1 MPLTPSQ
8 ENAVKSAHEPLFI
21 QAGAGTG
28 KTFTLTK
35 RLAYG
40 LSKESGPLIGGVD
53 RLLTITFTN
62 KAAGELIGRVRA
74 ELRERGLA
82 QEALQVD
89 AAWISTIH
97 AMCKRMLYAHAFDV
111 GVDPGANLLSEDET
125 AGLSAIAFDEL
136 LQDAAHDERLEMLC
150 DSFGVEEASHLV
162 LQLSSLLD
170 LAPGGMADFD
180 LGPAPGKPSML
191 PVQRVLHVYERAMAQ
206 LEDEGIP
213 EGKKTYAENHL
224 RLSRTIEGLTTW
236 AVQEHSALSWQD
248 LANALALYKPLLG
261 GSFKEPYKGIFA
273 ECKGELA
280 QAQAETA
287 CAVAYEQL
295 MAAFELA
302 SEHVTR
308 HRALKRA
315 KGALDTND
323 LLIGAYRMLVQNPEF
338 AAQYRSQ
345 FDSIMVDEFQ
355 DTDALQVGIVT
366 HLCESGLSTLATVGD
381 AQQSIYG
388 FRGADLEVYRG
399 VREKMRKQGSCE
411 VELTTNYRSHAD
423 ILRFVE
429 DIFSKREF
437 FGDEF
442 LKVSSGREGA
452 LQPKWLDP
460 DEPRVKVLLSAG
472 SKNPAGR
479 GHTRVGDLRWADA
492 RAVADEF
499 ERLHEQGA
507 PYGDMAI
514 LLQSTKSTKAGA
526 YLSELRR
533 RGIPCVVSGGSD
545 FFTLP
550 EVSTLVMLLRVLA
563 NRDDDEALFDLLGSA
578 VFDVSDDDLV
588 ALSVAN
594 KQKLKIAPEQA
605 RSKPSLFDAL
615 CYCTREDCQEKRMA
629 LEHTKNVLEHALQA
643 AQQMPL
649 SKVVHQVVECSGWA
663 AGLRARKTEG
673 GAVYANI
680 ERFCDMLDEYE
691 QINGRSLYQVSEYFR
706 NMVELAIEGRGARA
720 KLGSLVSR
728 GNEAVQIMTI
738 HSSKGLEFPIVAVAE
753 FEKSA
758 HGRGSEALELTEDG
772 KRYVSM
778 SVASSTPIGK
788 TIAEGVSDPASFSH
802 AHSQAQFR
810 LHANILQ
817 ADREAQEQQRLL
829 YVALTRARDMLLFLV
844 HDSTFVSAHE
854 MGKGLAGDCLR
865 AAFNDEVP
873 TSNAFIR
880 TQAGALVDFRVT
892 EVPYAAEADDEETV
906 LHDVPVT
913 EHLYPYLE
921 EIPHIYSYEQTGS
934 QIFSYSSIAARNAS
948 LEQPVAAA
956 MALRDRSKDAET
968 ASAVGSAFHLV
979 AQWIIESKKTDV
991 ASLAARIQNAGRRY
1005 KLDSKQQET
1014 LLRAI
1019 DVWVNSPRF
1028 AQVMAIERT
1037 FAEYPFC
1044 VDVHGYKLEGFI
1056 DLLCLDDS
1064 GRALVIDY
1072 KTGTSGQG
1080 EDLHER
1086 YSLQAHCYAYALLS
1100 SGVCDVV
1107 ELVFVRPE
1115 MNMEEIAFSFSRED
1129 IETLA
1134 QSIL

>member
-8 ENAVKSAHEPLFI
+8 EKAVKSAHEPLFI

-40 LSKESGPLIGGVD
+40 LSSESGPLINGVD

-62 KAAGELIGRVRA
+62 KAAGELIGRVRS
-74 ELRERGLA
+74 ELRDRGMK

-111 GVDPGANLLSEDET
+111 GVDPGANLLTEDET
-125 AGLSAIAFDEL
+125 AAFSAIAFDTL
-136 LQDAAHDERLEMLC
+136 LQEKAEDERLEMLC
-150 DSFGVEEASHLV
+150 DAFDVRGAADLIM
-162 LQLSSLLD
+162 QLSGLLE

-180 LGPAPGKPSML
+180 LGPAPGKASEKL
-191 PVQRVLHVYERAMAQ
+191 VHRVMSVYEQALAQ

-213 EGKKTYAENHL
+213 AGKKTYEDNHDRIVKTL
-224 RLSRTIEGLTTW
+224 DEIGAWISQERTALT
-236 AVQEHSALSWQD
+236 WQD
-248 LANALALYKPLLG
+248 IDYALASCKPLRG
-261 GSFKEPYKGIFA
+261 GPFKTPYKEIFA
-273 ECKGELA
+273 ECKNELV
-280 QAQAETA
+280 QAQLQVA
-287 CAVAYEQL
+287 CAIAYEQL
-295 MAAFELA
+295 NAALELA
-302 SEHVTR
+302 SEHVAN
-308 HRALKRA
+308 HRALKKAR
-315 KGALDTND
+315 GALDTND
-323 LLIGAYRMLVQNPEF
+323 LLIGAYRMFVQDPAC
-338 AAQYRSQ
+338 AARYCEQ

-355 DTDALQVGIVT
+355 DTDSLQVGIVK
-366 HLCESGLSTLATVGD
+366 CISDAGLSTLTTVGD

-399 VREKMRKQGSCE
+399 MREEMRENDSCE
-411 VELTTNYRSHAD
+411 VELATNYRSHAD

-429 DIFSKREF
+429 DIFSKQEF
-437 FGDEF
+437 FGEEF
-442 LKVSSGREGA
+442 LKVSSGRSSA
-452 LQPKWLDP
+452 SQPTWLGS

-472 SKNPAGR
+472 NKNPEGR
-479 GHTRVGDLRWADA
+479 GKTSVAALRQTDA
-492 RAVADEF
+492 RILADEF

-507 PYGDMAI
+507 EYGDMAI
-514 LLQSTKSTKAGA
+514 LLQSTKATKAGA
-526 YLSELRR
+526 YLRELRK

-545 FFTLP
+545 FFLLP
-550 EVSTLVMLLRVLA
+550 EVSVLVMLLRVLA
-563 NRDDDEALFDLLGSA
+563 NHDDDEALFDLLGSSM
-578 VFDVSDDDLV
+578 FDVGDDDLV

-594 KQKLKIAPEQA
+594 KQKLRIAPEQA
-605 RSKPSLFDAL
+605 RSKPSLYDAL
-615 CYCTREDCQEKRMA
+615 RYCTSDEYQEKSA
-629 LEHTKNVLEHALQA
+629 VLEHTRSVLEHAFESALR
-643 AQQMPL
+643 MPL
-649 SKVVHQVVECSGWA
+649 SDVVNEVVECSGWA
-663 AGLRARKTEG
+663 AGLRARGTEG

-680 ERFCDMLDEYE
+680 ERFRDMLDEYE
-691 QINGRSLYQVSEYFR
+691 QQNGRSLYQASEYFR
-706 NMVELAIEGRGARA
+706 NMVDLAIEGRGARA
-720 KLGSLVSR
+720 KLGSLVSK

-753 FEKSA
+753 FDKS
-758 HGRGSEALELTEDG
+758 HRGANANALALTENTR
-772 KRYVSM
+772 RYLSM
-778 SVASSTPIGK
+778 GIASSSPTGK
-788 TIAEGVSDPASFSH
+788 LLAENAADPELFSLASDQAEFRAH
-802 AHSQAQFR
+802 ACNLKAMR
-810 LHANILQ
+810 
-817 ADREAQEQQRLL
+817 DEEEQQRLL
-829 YVALTRARDMLLFLV
+829 YVALTRARDMLLYVV
-844 HDSTFVSAHE
+844 HDGAFASTGEF
-854 MGKGLAGDCLR
+854 GKGLAGDSLR
-865 AAFNDEVP
+865 AAFNEEIP
-873 TSNAFIR
+873 TSNASIR
-880 TQAGALVDFRVT
+880 TQAGALVDFCIT
-892 EVPYAAEADDEETV
+892 EVPYELEIDDEEIETF
-906 LHDVPVT
+906 DDSGA
-913 EHLYPYLE
+913 EHIYPILE
-921 EIPHIYSYEQTGS
+921 ERPHIYSYEQHS
-934 QIFSYSSIAARNAS
+934 KRIYSYSSIAAHDTS
-948 LEQPVAAA
+948 PEQPVAAA
-956 MALRDRSKDAET
+956 MMLRDRSEDAET
-968 ASAVGSAFHLV
+968 VSPVGSAFHLV
-979 AQWIIESKKTDV
+979 AQWIIESSNTDV
-991 ASLAARIQNAGRRY
+991 AHLQARIQSAARRY

-1100 SGVCDVV
+1100 SGMYDVV

-1115 MNMEEIAFSFSRED
+1115 ANMEEIAFSFSKED